1 MFKIIAV
8 GLVLVAGITAIQHQ
22 ESNILIN
29 IDFDIQ
35 NLSNNQKAAD
45 SFFRS
50 TIPNLSGAVLSG
62 GKQDG
67 KYYNF
72 QYISQ
77 TVPLTITQVIAN
89 KVDSDNQFQLVE
101 ATQSINGP
109 VQGGSLT
116 SITKSYGIESLSKA
130 LENLDWD

>member
-1 MFKIIAV
+1 MSA
-8 GLVLVAGITAIQHQ
+8 
-22 ESNILIN
+22 E
-29 IDFDIQ
+29 
-35 NLSNNQKAAD
+35 QKAAD

-67 KYYNF
+67 KYYNY

-77 TVPLTITQVIAN
+77 TAPLTITQVAAN
-89 KVDSDNQFQLVE
+89 RVDNSNNQFQLVE
-101 ATQSINGP
+101 TTQSVSGP

-116 SITKSYGIESLSKA
+116 SVTKSYGIESLSKA